1 MSAHPID
8 RLSEYIDGE
17 LTSAERAEIED
28 HLATCAD
35 CVALVADLRAVVAAA
50 ADVDDAPPAND
61 LWPGIARRIEERGRT
76 PRIVPLESRRAPR
89 RLSFSIPQLI
99 AASIAIAVLSAAG
112 VWTTLREPDTGAT
125 STPVVAEAPASSGG
139 STTLVSDDAEG
150 SAVAYEEYEAAVDEL
165 ERLLHELGDQID
177 PATRTAID
185 QNLTIIDAAIQQ
197 TRKALQENPN
207 DLYLNTHLA
216 STMQRKIDLLQG
228 ATRLAR
234 AST

>member
-17 LTSAERAEIED
+17 LIAAEREEIES

-50 ADVDDAPPAND
+50 ADVEDAPPATD

-125 STPVVAEAPASSGG
+125 STPVVAEAPPAGNG
-139 STTLVSDDAEG
+139 NTTLVSDDAG
-150 SAVAYEEYEAAVDEL
+150 TSVAFEEYEAAVDEL
-165 ERLLHELGDQID
+165 ERLLNDLGDKID
-177 PATRTAID
+177 PATRTSID